1 MSEEIKNE
9 EVAIVEEV
17 KAEEIVAEEKSV
29 DAVVAEIKEATLEAV
44 KSEMT
49 DVVKASDLE
58 AIETKATE
66 EVATLK
72 GEIEALE
79 AKFDA
84 IPTPT
89 LIKENKPMSIHNE
102 FQKNLELSGKA
113 YADIE
118 IKGISE
124 ARDVTGAPVDTM
136 GLSGDL
142 FAMNPVRGVSRIIET
157 TSKAFELPVR
167 TGNHGAANVGATK
180 NVLDASTAAVSVQTY
195 MVQSYAAR
203 ADVAIEAASD
213 IKGFYACW
221 AEDMISEIATIEA
234 AAHVANI
241 EAATN
246 SLTAASASEIGLDDM
261 AELVL
266 GLEPQYRSNA
276 KLMLSTDA
284 IAKLRTLNTAST
296 GGDLVF
302 DAQIGTFRLFGM
314 PVVENAYIAPVAT
327 GNVVACIADWSK
339 FFVVGNRASLQVG
352 RFSET
357 VPGKYVYYADMR
369 AASGIWHQSA
379 GKVLTMA

>member
-17 KAEEIVAEEKSV
+17 AVVAEEKSV
-29 DAVVAEIKEATLEAV
+29 DAVVTEIKEATLEAV
-44 KSEMT
+44 KAEMT

-102 FQKNLELSGKA
+102 FEKNLEASGKA
-113 YADIE
+113 FADIN

-167 TGNHGAANVGATK
+167 TGDHGAGNVGATK
-180 NVLDASTAAVSVQTY
+180 NVTDGSTAAVSVQTY

-203 ADVAIEAASD
+203 ADVAIEAAND
-213 IKGFYACW
+213 IKGFDAFW
-221 AEDMISEIATIEA
+221 AEDMISEIATVEA

-241 EAATN
+241 EAANN
-246 SLTAASASEIGLDDM
+246 SITAASATAIGLDDM
-261 AELVL
+261 AELVY
-266 GLEPQYRSNA
+266 GLAPQYRSSA
-276 KLMLSTDA
+276 KLMLSTGA
-284 IAKLRTLNTAST
+284 IAQLRTLNTAST

-302 DAQIGTFRLFGM
+302 DAQLGGFRLFGM
-314 PVVENAYIAPVAT
+314 PVVENAYMASVAT

-339 FFVVGNRASLQVG
+339 FFVVGNRANLQVG

-369 AASGIWHQSA
+369 AASGIWHQAA